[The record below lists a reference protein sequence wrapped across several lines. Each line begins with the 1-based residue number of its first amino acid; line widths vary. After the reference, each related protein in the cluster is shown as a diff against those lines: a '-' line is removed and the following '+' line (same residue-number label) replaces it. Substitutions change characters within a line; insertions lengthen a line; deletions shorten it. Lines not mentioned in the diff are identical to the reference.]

1 MAALTLFATQGFE
14 DTPVS
19 DITALAGV
27 SDRTFF
33 LHFPTKADAVMD
45 VASDRL
51 LGPFLETVLGSKSA
65 ASDLEVLEDSLIAWL
80 DAAGDRRNVHRRAKL
95 VHRAAAM
102 SPTVRGK
109 TLEAS
114 DIMAAAATTAL
125 ARRRKLKVP
134 TLEIKVAVAASL
146 GLIDGIVAEWV
157 AHGKPNELHS
167 IARAH
172 FQAFRKVADADRKR
186 ENSNPTDRNQ

>member
-1 MAALTLFATQGFE
+1 
-14 DTPVS
+14 
-19 DITALAGV
+19 
-27 SDRTFF
+27 
-33 LHFPTKADAVMD
+33 
-45 VASDRL
+45 
-51 LGPFLETVLGSKSA
+51 
-65 ASDLEVLEDSLIAWL
+65 
-80 DAAGDRRNVHRRAKL
+80 
-95 VHRAAAM
+95 
-102 SPTVRGK
+102 
-109 TLEAS
+109 
-114 DIMAAAATTAL
+114 
-125 ARRRKLKVP
+125 VP